1 MTTEA
6 FDLGEKINNQ
16 KVCYKLYQPL
26 WTKHDLSS
34 IDISANKWTTI
45 KFLNIDGSDFH
56 PDIIKVPNS
65 TGGLYLFFIRCNI
78 IGGITDYPL
87 YIGRAQFSDNQNLRK
102 RIREYW
108 TKYARDN
115 ERPLITKMFKYWSDD
130 LYLSYLPIDNNQGII
145 DYEAKLI
152 NSLLLPFNTEIP
164 DKEIK
169 QAISAF

>member
-1 MTTEA
+1 M
-6 FDLGEKINNQ
+6 
-16 KVCYKLYQPL
+16 
-26 WTKHDLSS
+26 
-34 IDISANKWTTI
+34 
-45 KFLNIDGSDFH
+45 
-56 PDIIKVPNS
+56 
-65 TGGLYLFFIRCNI
+65 
-78 IGGITDYPL
+78 